1 MDLNE
6 KRRKS
11 VEVQK
16 DKFPGEKNDDYIYG
30 RNAVIE
36 AIRSGRPIDKVLVTR
51 GEHTGSIKTII
62 SLCRECGI
70 PVKEI
75 DKRRMESLVGAS
87 HQGVAAVTAQREYVT
102 LDYLF
107 EVSNQKGEP
116 PCFCVCD
123 KIEDPHNLGAIIRTA
138 DAAGAHGVII
148 PKRHSAGLTS
158 TVFKASAG
166 AAEYVPVARVTN
178 IAETLREL
186 KKRGVWVYGLDMDG
200 EPWCT
205 VDLRGASAFVVGSEG
220 QGIGRLVR
228 EECDFILSLPM
239 LGKVSSL
246 NASVAGGIV
255 LYEVVRQRKGLA
267 NRG

>member
-11 VEVQK
+11 DEAK
-16 DKFPGEKNDDYIYG
+16 EEKLHDVNNEDYIYG

-36 AIRSGRPIDKVLVTR
+36 AIRSGRPIDKVLVTK
-51 GEHTGSIKTII
+51 GEHSGSIKSII
-62 SLCRECGI
+62 SQCREHGI
-70 PVKEI
+70 PVKDI
-75 DKRRMESLVGAS
+75 DKRKMESLVGAN
-87 HQGVAAVTAQREYVT
+87 HQGVAAVTARREYVT

-107 EVSNQKGEP
+107 DVANQKGEP
-116 PCFCVCD
+116 PFFVVCD

-138 DAAGAHGVII
+138 DASGAHGVII

-200 EPWCT
+200 ETWCS
-205 VDLRGASAFVVGSEG
+205 VDLRGPSAFVIGSEG

-228 EECDFILSLPM
+228 EECDYILSLPM
-239 LGKVSSL
+239 LGKVTSL

-267 NRG
+267 NQG

>member
-1 MDLNE
+1 
-6 KRRKS
+6 
-11 VEVQK
+11 
-16 DKFPGEKNDDYIYG
+16 
-30 RNAVIE
+30 
-36 AIRSGRPIDKVLVTR
+36 
-51 GEHTGSIKTII
+51 
-62 SLCRECGI
+62 
-70 PVKEI
+70 
-75 DKRRMESLVGAS
+75 
-87 HQGVAAVTAQREYVT
+87 
-102 LDYLF
+102 
-107 EVSNQKGEP
+107 
-116 PCFCVCD
+116 
-123 KIEDPHNLGAIIRTA
+123 IIRTA